1 MINSTLCLY
10 IVVNI
15 FIIALKNKLRVLILQ
30 ITDIEYV
37 LGNKKESLEDLSK
50 INPDWV
56 IDKLKDKT
64 GIHSRHV
71 LDKGEDEKSLVI
83 DASKKLLSRV
93 GQNNVDGIIHV
104 SQSPFSRLPTSA
116 CLIQDI
122 LGLPKNL
129 MAFDLIQGC
138 SGFVYGLSA
147 ASSMIYQQGL
157 KKVLVICADTYT
169 NYIAKQDRTNRP
181 IFSDGAA
188 VALLENKGN
197 GVVGPFAFFTDGSGG
212 NLLAL
217 ENHEGKE
224 KLFMDGQK
232 VFKFS
237 LREVPKVFNELLEKA
252 DLEKDDID
260 LFIFHQASAVIL
272 RQLKLKLNIPDEKW
286 FQNIKNM
293 GNTVSATIPIAIKQS
308 IDSGLYK
315 PNMKIMLMGF
325 GVGLSIAGCIIRS

>member
-1 MINSTLCLY
+1 M
-10 IVVNI
+10 
-15 FIIALKNKLRVLILQ
+15 Q
-30 ITDIEYV
+30 ITDIAYV
-37 LGNKKESLEDLSK
+37 LGNKKESLEDLGK

-71 LDKGEDEKSLVI
+71 LDQDENEKSLVI
-83 DASKKLLSRV
+83 GATKKLISQV
-93 GQNNVDGIIHV
+93 SSDDIDGIIHV

-122 LGLPKNL
+122 LGLSKNM

-138 SGFVYGLSA
+138 SGFVYGLST
-147 ASSMIYQQGL
+147 ASAMIYQQGL
-157 KKVLVICADTYT
+157 KKVIVICADTYT
-169 NYIAKQDRTNRP
+169 NYIDKNDRTNRP

-188 VALLENKGN
+188 AALIENKGA
-197 GVVGPFAFFTDGSGG
+197 GSIGPFAFFTDGSGG
-212 NLLAL
+212 DLLAL
-217 ENHEGKE
+217 EQHEGKE
-224 KLFMDGQK
+224 KLFMDGKK

-252 DLEKDDID
+252 NLDKDDID

-272 RQLKLKLNIPDEKW
+272 RQLKAKLDIPDNKW

-308 IDSGLYK
+308 IDRGLYK
-315 PNMKIMLMGF
+315 SNMKIMLIGF

>member
-1 MINSTLCLY
+1 M
-10 IVVNI
+10 
-15 FIIALKNKLRVLILQ
+15 Q

-37 LGNKKESLEDLSK
+37 LGNKKESLEDLGK
-50 INPDWV
+50 INPDWI

-71 LDKGEDEKSLVI
+71 LDVNENEKSLVI
-83 DASKKLLSRV
+83 SATKKLISRV
-93 GQNNVDGIIHV
+93 QTDDIDGIIHV

-122 LGLPKNL
+122 LGLPKKM

-157 KKVLVICADTYT
+157 KRVIVICADTYT
-169 NYIAKQDRTNRP
+169 NYIDKQDRTNRP

-188 VALLENKGN
+188 AALIENKGD
-197 GVVGPFAFFTDGSGG
+197 GSIGPFAFFTDGSGG
-212 NLLAL
+212 DLLAL
-217 ENHEGKE
+217 EENEGKE

-237 LREVPKVFNELLEKA
+237 LREVPKVFNDLLDKA
-252 DLEKDDID
+252 DLEKSDID

-272 RQLKLKLNIPDEKW
+272 RQLKFKLEIPDDKW
-286 FQNIKNM
+286 FQNIKNI

-308 IDSGLYK
+308 IDRGLYK
-315 PNMKIMLMGF
+315 PNMKIMLIGF